1 MLAIYGH
8 LKKLARQ
15 REIALHSLSIKVLT
29 CLSASNK
36 LTAKI
41 IESRSW
47 ESKGYVACKPV

>member
-29 CLSASNK
+29 CLPASNK